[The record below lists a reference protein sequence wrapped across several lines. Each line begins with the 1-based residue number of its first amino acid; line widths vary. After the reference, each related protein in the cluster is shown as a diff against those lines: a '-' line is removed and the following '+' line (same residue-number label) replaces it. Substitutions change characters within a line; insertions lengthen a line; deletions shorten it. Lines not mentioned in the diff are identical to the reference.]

1 MIPWHFPRDNLKSS
15 SCLQISRSF
24 ASWFGGCDPQVAIT
38 QFLLLFATMIH
49 LARGYDIHLLAR
61 VTPPSLLEYALDE
74 CFVVLQMVPGARLIM
89 A

>member
-15 SCLQISRSF
+15 SCLQIPRSF
-24 ASWFGGCDPQVAIT
+24 ASWFGGCDPQSCNYTIPAFICNNDPSC
-38 QFLLLFATMIH
+38 
-49 LARGYDIHLLAR
+49 DIHLLAR
-61 VTPPSLLEYALDE
+61 VTPPSLLEYALGFFDE